1 MGGLEMRENKIRT
14 GVLPEVLSVCLIIG
28 MLTGC
33 SGAGS
38 IRGISDSDVISSFG
52 HNASVRSHSMER
64 LSDGQYSVKDIVSVS
79 YKTDDIAGL
88 VSQTVTKDLEFRLDT
103 NSNTWEFA
111 GETLTACEVNNSN
124 LPGTSWKCSSLS
136 PDVVSALFGDEVP
149 QGDTG
154 VLYFRFL
161 KKMGQFA
168 FNLSNDKNT
177 SSERFFG
184 TVGTNAKAFWS
195 GSSGNVEK
203 SISITEGYVTDDGD
217 LILVFVTDKG
227 SAGINLR
234 TDAENIPEQEY
245 DEATGKEVDNTKV
258 YMDSLPVF
266 EVTTTSIEN
275 GEWKQECGLKEGNL
289 SPELTWDPY
298 QGATRYAVIMIDTST
313 SQWLSWY
320 VIVDKTHL
328 DEGEYTDQTVYAGP
342 YPPKTH
348 TYELYVVA
356 LKDEPQELNF
366 VIDASGGDIQ
376 SKLDFLNTASDGSS
390 GNVLAYG
397 TIKAPYTS
405 PELYYGYR

>member
-1 MGGLEMRENKIRT
+1 MGGLEMRVNNIRAFA
-14 GVLPEVLSVCLIIG
+14 VSAFLVIG
-28 MLTGC
+28 TLTGC
-33 SGAGS
+33 SVPGS
-38 IRGISDSDVISSFG
+38 VSGIPDSDVISSFG
-52 HNASVRSHSMER
+52 HNATVKSHNTEK
-64 LSDGQYSVKDIVSVS
+64 LSDGQYSAKDIVSVS
-79 YKTDDIAGL
+79 YKTDDIGGL
-88 VSQTVTKDLEFRLDT
+88 VSQSVTKELVFCL
-103 NSNTWEFA
+103 NSGSNTWEMT

-124 LPGTSWKCSSLS
+124 LPGSSWKCGSLPS
-136 PDVVSALFGDEVP
+136 DVVSALFGDEVP
-149 QGDTG
+149 AGDTG
-154 VLYFRFL
+154 ILYFRFL

-168 FNLSNDKNT
+168 FNLGNDKNT

-184 TVGTNAKAFWS
+184 TVGTNAKAVWKS
-195 GSSGNVEK
+195 SSGIIEK
-203 SISITEGYVTDDGD
+203 SISITEGSVTDDGD

-258 YMDSLPVF
+258 YMASLPVF
-266 EVTTTSIEN
+266 EVTTTSIED

-289 SPELTWDPY
+289 SPELTWEPY
-298 QGATRYAVIMIDTST
+298 QGASKYAVIMIDTST

-328 DEGEYTDQTVYAGP
+328 EEGEFTDQSVYAGP

-348 TYELYVVA
+348 TYELFVVA
-356 LKDEPQELNF
+356 MKGEPQELNF